1 MNSVLVS
8 NKRIFSFLVVHAFSM
23 HNLCAAPH
31 DSFVP
36 KPSVCTQHC
45 VSKWAV
51 SADFMAWLA
60 SEEVSSIWADV
71 IATDDNVTNIN
82 VPGFN
87 FKWDYG
93 FRLGVGSQLSHD
105 QWDTVFYWTRFRTG
119 ACHSISPILQLI
131 PAQEFFA
138 GFLSGDNPSSMS
150 ATWCLSF
157 NLADWELGRR
167 YCMSHGLSARPFLG
181 IKAGW
186 INQLINARYNGLI
199 IDEAFTNNYGNERLK
214 NNFFGIGPSAGV
226 NSQWNLCNCGSQFFS
241 LFGDFSSALLWGTW
255 TCCDVYT
262 NTLSY
267 TSSVNTKNSSLGA
280 LAFRGFM
287 GIEWDININADKS
300 HITAK
305 IGYEMQFWL
314 NQLRINT
321 FQLQR
326 LQEDLTLQGITFSCR
341 FDF

>member
-8 NKRIFSFLVVHAFSM
+8 NKRMLPFLVVLAFSM
-23 HNLCAAPH
+23 HNLCA
-31 DSFVP
+31 VP
-36 KPSVCTQHC
+36 NDPFLPNPSMCMQHF

-51 SADFMAWLA
+51 SADVMAWLA

-71 IATDDNVTNIN
+71 IAEDDDAINIR
-82 VPGFN
+82 VPSFN

-93 FRLGVGSQLSHD
+93 FRIGAGSHLLHD
-105 QWDTVFYWTRFRTG
+105 QWDTVLYWTRFHTDAR
-119 ACHSISPILQLI
+119 HSISSILQLV

-138 GFLSGDNPSSMS
+138 GFLSGDNPRSMS
-150 ATWCLSF
+150 ATWRLSF

-167 YCMSHGLSARPFLG
+167 YCMSNGLSMRPFLG

-186 INQLINARYNGLI
+186 INQSIHARYDDLI
-199 IDEAFTNNYGNERLK
+199 IDEAFTNNFGKEHLK
-214 NNFFGIGPSAGV
+214 NNFFGIGPSGGV
-226 NSQWNLCNCGSQFFS
+226 NSTWNLCNCGSLFFS
-241 LFGDFSSALLWGTW
+241 LFGDFSTALLWGTW
-255 TCCDVYT
+255 TCSDVYK

-267 TSSVNTKNSSLGA
+267 TSSVNTKKSSLGS
-280 LAFRGFM
+280 LACRGCM
-287 GIEWDININADKS
+287 GIAWDTSINADKA
-300 HITAK
+300 HFTAK

-326 LQEDLTLQGITFSCR
+326 LQEDLTLQGVTFCWR
-341 FDF
+341 LDF